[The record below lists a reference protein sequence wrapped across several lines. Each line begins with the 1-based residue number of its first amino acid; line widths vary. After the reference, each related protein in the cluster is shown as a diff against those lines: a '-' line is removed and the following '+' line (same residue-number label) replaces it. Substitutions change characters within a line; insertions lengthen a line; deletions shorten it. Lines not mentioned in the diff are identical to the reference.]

1 MQNFVNFFGQT
12 IRTQSAFYIPAGD
25 GKVSF
30 VDARDIA
37 AVATQILW
45 LKLMEPKST
54 IITRTRNMAL
64 LVTRLY
70 HIVKWQKFFLMLLVG
85 E

>member
-30 VDARDIA
+30 VEARDCSCGH
-37 AVATQILW
+37 TD
-45 LKLMEPKST
+45 T
-54 IITRTRNMAL
+54 I
-64 LVTRLY
+64 
-70 HIVKWQKFFLMLLVG
+70 G
-85 E
+85 